1 MNKIYVYTTKS
12 DRLLGNYKI
21 GQTERDVLRR
31 VKEQDSTSNSEEL
44 EVVYQIE
51 SVLSDREIHN
61 ILESKFG
68 FKKCRGNREWYE
80 KFENDEEV
88 ITIINKIISESAL
101 DTRLTYKARF
111 LQEYIKLAFLDKL
124 KNNKKQ
130 KIDFALELAPRFG
143 KTIWAIDVIRTL
155 FNEYGYKICF
165 LPTYVLTALSS
176 FQKTFYEFKGYSNDM
191 VFVTKNDDVEKII
204 SENYGK
210 KMIIFGVSL
219 SSEKY
224 KEKLKFVKDIP
235 RHEKVSFMDEAD
247 FGTHCYLSQ
256 EFIRFID
263 SKLNV
268 YMSGTAIE
276 KVIYPLENLDDNILR
291 CSYIDMLMVEKGEH
305 PLQKHLVNN

>member
-88 ITIINKIISESAL
+88 ITVINKIISESTL

-176 FQKTFYEFKGYSNDM
+176 FQKTFYEFKGYSTDM
-191 VFVTKNDDVEKII
+191 IYVTENDDVEKII

-219 SSEKY
+219 SAKKY
-224 KEKLKFVKDIP
+224 EEKLKFVKDIP